1 MGRNDIAVVDY
12 SGRLDMSFHIYSR
25 KVRNVH
31 LPIAHRRSALAS
43 CILRLG
49 WLKRQKYQVVR
60 ARFASKYHLDS
71 PNTPTEADLLAALA
85 AIEIERNTFLEKI
98 RAFERKRIREKHRG
112 QRHPRKNDIE
122 LLYR

>member
-1 MGRNDIAVVDY
+1 
-12 SGRLDMSFHIYSR
+12 MSFNIYSR
-25 KVRNVH
+25 KVRNIH

-60 ARFASKYHLDS
+60 ARFANTYKLDS

-85 AIEIERNTFLEKI
+85 AIERERNTFLEKI

-112 QRHPRKNDIE
+112 QRHPRKKDVE